1 MISSNY
7 YRCSESELINNVFNS
22 KSEMICELGDRKLM
36 QWCKKNS
43 KGDVDWCRHLDIDK
57 NGCISK
63 DSFYSSAILMKRNS
77 SKFTVLMNAEHSITK
92 IHSDMYGILSDPS
105 VMKKCDIILFLST
118 KENYEGSYLTKL
130 IRTVV
135 SCRRANNAS
144 GNVFVYLR
152 EPSVCIFIMDI
163 NIGKNP
169 LSALRSIKKIEFV
182 EYINEVTSGAAI
194 GNSSAMKYKQMFVD
208 VISKYIQV
216 VPYITYQTVY
226 NESFRFTTIVIM
238 DNRCSNKWLTMSI
251 INTNK
256 SISSSKMKIGELGDK
271 DIAYTSTKNF
281 DSYVKSGFCVL
292 DFSEITSAS
301 KVNALVKRIISSIEK
316 IYPEILSEIK
326 YYCRSAHKS
335 KNDKKVRFSTKVHI
349 SLFDNNTSI
358 TSNGLS
364 GSKPSF
370 SVKKY
375 KNGKPVSILKK
386 KSSY

>member
-7 YRCSESELINNVFNS
+7 YKCSESELINNVFNS
-22 KSEMICELGDRKLM
+22 KSEMICELGDRRLM
-36 QWCKKNS
+36 QWCKKSS
-43 KGDVDWCRHLDIDK
+43 KSTVDWCRHLDIDK

-77 SKFTVLMNAEHSITK
+77 SKFTVLMNAEHFITK
-92 IHSDMYGILSDPS
+92 IHSDVYGILSDS
-105 VMKKCDIILFLST
+105 AIVKKCDILLFLST

-130 IRTVV
+130 IRTVA
-135 SCRRANNAS
+135 SCRKSNSAS
-144 GNVFVYLR
+144 GNVFIYLR
-152 EPSVCIFIMDI
+152 EPGICVFIMDSS
-163 NIGKNP
+163 IGKNP
-169 LSALRSIKKIEFV
+169 LSAFKPIKKIEFV
-182 EYINEVTSGAAI
+182 EYINEISSTVLV
-194 GNSSAMKYKQMFVD
+194 GNASAMKYKQMFVD
-208 VISKYIQV
+208 IISKYIQV
-216 VPYITYQTVY
+216 VPYITYQTAY
-226 NESFRFTTIVIM
+226 NESFRFTTIVII

-256 SISSSKMKIGELGDK
+256 PISSSKMKIGEFGDK

-292 DFSEITSAS
+292 DFSGITSAS
-301 KVNALVKRIISSIEK
+301 KVNSLVKNIISSIEK
-316 IYPEILSEIK
+316 IYPDILSEIK
-326 YYCRSAHKS
+326 YYCQSAHKS
-335 KNDKKVRFSTKVHI
+335 KNNKKVRFSTKVHV
-349 SLFDNNTSI
+349 SLFDNKSSI
-358 TSNGLS
+358 SSSDLV